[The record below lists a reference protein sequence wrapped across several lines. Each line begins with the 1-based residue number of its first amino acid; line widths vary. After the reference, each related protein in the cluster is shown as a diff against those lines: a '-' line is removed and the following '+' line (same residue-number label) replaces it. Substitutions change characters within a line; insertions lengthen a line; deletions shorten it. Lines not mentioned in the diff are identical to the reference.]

1 MIKSERPK
9 IVLCDLDGVIWL
21 AHEPIE
27 GSVAAV
33 AALHEA
39 GIRVLFVT
47 NNSFST
53 LSEQEAHLLKL
64 GIAAAGNVV
73 TSAMS
78 TAAVLKPGQKALV
91 CGGPGIVEALTARGV
106 ECRVSHEHIGTTES
120 FDAVVVGMYRQ
131 FSYDVLNDA
140 QRAVRNG
147 AMLIGANEDPTY
159 PTPQGPLPGGGSFLA
174 AIATAS
180 GATPLVTGK
189 PHQVMAKMVQDLCVP
204 VGIEDML
211 MIGDRPSTDGT
222 FARNL
227 GCRFALVLSGV
238 TSRFDA
244 KIDMETSDLVDADLV
259 FVDLA
264 GVVQEILA

>member
-27 GSVAAV
+27 GSIAAV
-33 AALHEA
+33 ASLQEA

-53 LSEQEAHLLKL
+53 VSEQEAHLLRL
-64 GIAAAGNVV
+64 GISAVGNVM

-106 ECRVSHEHIGTTES
+106 HCTVSHENLGTTDS

-159 PTPQGPLPGGGSFLA
+159 PTPQGQLPGGGSILA
-174 AIATAS
+174 AISAAS

-189 PHQVMAKMVQDLCVP
+189 PHQVMAQMVRDMCVP
-204 VGIEDML
+204 VGVTEML
-211 MIGDRPSTDGT
+211 MIGDRPSTDGK

-238 TSRFDA
+238 TSESDG
-244 KIDMETSDLVDADLV
+244 KIDVQAEDLVGV
-259 FVDLA
+259 NLA
-264 GVVQEILA
+264 AVVQELLA